1 MSVALDQ
8 ALPHVRKQL
17 KTTIHTAIR
26 DNMKKHHVSIRLGL
40 LAAGIAA
47 SSLVSAGNAA
57 GNGNRIS
64 SAVNPGKIQ
73 TTAAVGGDRTPVVT
87 LTRTMGDVGFEIFDG
102 QTPRYTLSTLPKN
115 VTDAIVYI
123 DVDSVEWNKKKMQAA
138 LNLARD
144 LNWVVMVE
152 SGTWNVPRLHAF
164 LGTHLPRVN
173 TKKLQN
179 VAVRISWHNGRAV
192 ATDLAPT
199 EAAVEV
205 GIDYLQTTEAKA
217 LLANERMTKAI
228 APGSNYAWFA
238 NNAYQTTASSRTVG
252 TRFYSVALNRDV
264 VKVWRSTSNG
274 TTDCIVSWRGS
285 STAGDWLTNIENQF
299 GTAVAVPSEP
309 SNSARIGS
317 GYASRLS
324 SYKATVDAVS
334 CGNVYGVTGH
344 SLGGAMAEAYA
355 FTIRGKR
362 PSLEAY
368 NPARVGNASL
378 RTQLVSA
385 LGTSKV
391 EVFCRDLDPVWA
403 VPVGLQHVGSN
414 NGCTYWGSSVSWIN
428 LVANHAMNLWL

>member
-1 MSVALDQ
+1 M
-8 ALPHVRKQL
+8 KQ
-17 KTTIHTAIR
+17 
-26 DNMKKHHVSIRLGL
+26 HHVSIRLGL

-47 SSLVSAGNAA
+47 SSLVSAGNASTASNA
-57 GNGNRIS
+57 GIS
-64 SAVNPGKIQ
+64 GKAQ
-73 TTAAVGGDRTPVVT
+73 TTAAVAANRTPVVS

-102 QTPRYTLSTLPKN
+102 NTPRYSLATLPKN
-115 VTDAIVYI
+115 VDNAIVYI
-123 DVDSVEWNKKKMQAA
+123 DVDSVQWSRKRMQAA
-138 LNLARD
+138 LDLARD

-164 LGTHLPRVN
+164 LATHLPQAK
-173 TKKLQN
+173 TKHLQN
-179 VAVRISWHNGRAV
+179 VAVRISWDNERAV
-192 ATDLAPT
+192 ATDLVPS

-205 GIDYLQTTEAKA
+205 GIDYQQTSEAKA
-217 LLANERMTKAI
+217 LLANERMTKAV

-238 NNAYQTTASSRTVG
+238 NNAYQATASSKTLG

-264 VKVWRSTSNG
+264 VKVWKSTSNG

-299 GTAVAVPSEP
+299 GTSVAVPGEP
-309 SNSARIGS
+309 SNSARIGE
-317 GYASRLS
+317 GYAGRLN
-324 SYKATVDAVS
+324 SYKAAVDAVACNNTYS
-334 CGNVYGVTGH
+334 VTGH
-344 SLGGAMAEAYA
+344 SLGGAMAEAYS

-362 PSLEAY
+362 PNMEAY
-368 NPARVGNASL
+368 NPARVGNASF

-403 VPVGLQHVGSN
+403 VPVGLEHVGSN
-414 NGCTYWGSSVSWIN
+414 SGCTYWGSSVSWIN